1 MPSGSTE
8 QIAGNVYPK
17 YSTRNPVARRL
28 VHGYLTDFDELVGL
42 CNAGEILEVGCGEGH
57 LARRLAATGSKVRA
71 VDISS
76 EIVAKAESLTGSNAR
91 NRLCFSNINLFDL
104 NPNFDSAE
112 LVVCC
117 EVLEHVDDPE
127 KAFERLAAL
136 ANPFLLVSVPRE
148 PLWRVLNL
156 MRGKYWSSLG
166 NTPGHLQHWS
176 QRAFLDMLQRR
187 MVLVA
192 VRAPIPWTMALCRRG

>member
-1 MPSGSTE
+1 M
-8 QIAGNVYPK
+8 
-17 YSTRNPVARRL
+17 ARRL

-42 CNAGEILEVGCGEGH
+42 CSAGEILEVGCGEGY
-57 LARRLAATGSKVRA
+57 LARRLAATCSKVRA
-71 VDISS
+71 VDISY
-76 EIVAKAESLTGSNAR
+76 EIVAQAQSLTRSNER
-91 NRLCFSNINLFDL
+91 NRLCFSATSLYDL
-104 NPNFDSAE
+104 NPDLDSAE

-176 QRAFLDMLQRR
+176 QRAFLDMLQTR
-187 MVLVA
+187 MELVA
-192 VRAPIPWTMALCRRG
+192 VRTPIPWTMALCRHGK